1 MMDVLLFLGGKRVAG
16 NPTGSDLVQEV
27 PRKELFPE
35 KPLEIKDI
43 LGKEA
48 NDLIEVPDNYL
59 LVRYIDEEGIVQTQ
73 IRRKDSS
80 TGEFLF
86 VDDDGYI
93 RNKKDAAQWKRSN
106 TVGSTPKKHPKQA
119 KPLYNEWSWREKS

>member
-1 MMDVLLFLGGKRVAG
+1 MAG
-16 NPTGSDLVQEV
+16 NPTGNDLVREA

-59 LVRYIDEEGIVQTQ
+59 LVRYIDEEGIVQTK

-106 TVGSTPKKHPKQA
+106 TVGSTPKKNIQNRPSRYTTNGVGGKN
-119 KPLYNEWSWREKS
+119 PEG